1 MKASNSDEPG
11 SIERNIEPSGENP
24 PRDDDSSVD
33 MLEAIQSA
41 VDTLHAYTLTHSLT
55 HSITRSHAAQF
66 LRTRSSESS
75 GEETGLG
82 REETESDACYP
93 STRLCGTIH
102 NKAEGVNEC
111 GCVCVDYYARA
122 LPPPQRHEK
131 IGLEMGMERWGL
143 WGSTLCSFM

>member
-41 VDTLHAYTLTHSLT
+41 VDTLHAYSLTHSLT
-55 HSITRSHAAQF
+55 LSLA
-66 LRTRSSESS
+66 RTPRSSYAHDPPSQVGKKLGW
-75 GEETGLG
+75 GEKKKNQMLVAQAGG
-82 REETESDACYP
+82 V
-93 STRLCGTIH
+93 CGTIH
-102 NKAEGVNEC
+102 NEAEGVNEC

>member
-41 VDTLHAYTLTHSLT
+41 VDTLHAYSLTHSLT
-55 HSITRSHAAQF
+55 LSLAYTPRSFYAHDLPSQVGKRLGWGEKKKNQMLVAQA
-66 LRTRSSESS
+66 
-75 GEETGLG
+75 GGV
-82 REETESDACYP
+82 
-93 STRLCGTIH
+93 CGTIH
-102 NKAEGVNEC
+102 NEAEGVNEC

-122 LPPPQRHEK
+122 LPPQRHEK
-131 IGLEMGMERWGL
+131 IGLEMGMERRGL
-143 WGSTLCSFM
+143 WGSTSCSFM

>member
-41 VDTLHAYTLTHSLT
+41 VDTLHAYSLT
-55 HSITRSHAAQF
+55 HSISRSHAAQF

-82 REETESDACYP
+82 REEKESNACCP
-93 STRLCGTIH
+93 SRGEYVEQFTTRP
-102 NKAEGVNEC
+102 KV
-111 GCVCVDYYARA
+111 
-122 LPPPQRHEK
+122 
-131 IGLEMGMERWGL
+131 
-143 WGSTLCSFM
+143 